1 MNNLKLIESLIVS
14 TLTKFKTEKKRKEEI
29 RYLINYISSSSL
41 FNGDK
46 KKIYKLIKKYSKK

>member
-1 MNNLKLIESLIVS
+1 MNKIQIIESLIVN
-14 TLTKFKTEKKRKEEI
+14 TLTKFKTEKKRKEEM

-46 KKIYKLIKKYSKK
+46 KKIYKIIKKYSKK